1 MKTIAVN
8 LMFALLLVL
17 PGCASVDINHKFNDA
32 TFRYERA
39 LRWGNPQQ
47 ATMFQKHPEKFSD
60 KQLQQFKRIKITAYN
75 LVDSVKSGNQVKQTV
90 EIQYYRDDEVVV
102 HTLMDHQ
109 LWEYDTDT
117 GNWYLMTPI
126 PTFK

>member
-1 MKTIAVN
+1 VKTIAVN

>member
-1 MKTIAVN
+1 
-8 LMFALLLVL
+8 
-17 PGCASVDINHKFNDA
+17 VDINHKFNDA

-60 KQLQQFKRIKITAYN
+60 KHLQQFKRIKITAYN